1 MAIDNRCY
9 RVSWDEAAGV
19 VRTRWLLGAVCGIA
33 EARAVDQEIKALGR
47 GKVLSLVDLR
57 EVESIDR
64 PAREFFMD
72 QNSDYRAVAMVVN
85 SPSTR
90 MLANFFM
97 GLKRGAIP
105 VKMFT
110 SEPEAISWLQG
121 LS

>member
-1 MAIDNRCY
+1 MNVEDKCY
-9 RVSWDEAAGV
+9 AVSWDEANAV
-19 VRTRWLLGAVCGIA
+19 ARTDWLPGAVCGIE
-33 EARAVDQEIKALGR
+33 EARAVDAEIRALGR

-57 EVESIDR
+57 QVASIDR

-72 QNSDYRAVAMVVN
+72 GNPNYRAVALVAA
-85 SPSTR
+85 SASTR

-110 SEPEAISWLQG
+110 SEADAVAWLQVQA
-121 LS
+121 